1 VKRRLHLRLAALMM
15 PMLLLAA
22 CATSSAPSS
31 LSADFAGHFRTYV
44 VCADHPS
51 ASEAGARILDQGGNA
66 VDAAVATSFALS
78 VCRPYSC
85 GIGGGG
91 FMIIHLV
98 DDPRTKT
105 PGDAVSIAIDYR
117 ERAPEAITPLH
128 FVDLPDEAST
138 RSGHAVAIPG
148 TVAGLLLALE
158 EFGTMN
164 RRQVLRPAIEL
175 ARRGFE
181 VDAHYVEHAQE
192 HIDLARAE
200 RVAGETEL
208 RIHPFIWDRFL
219 RRGDLEVGDI
229 IRLPEQAKALE
240 RIASHGASGFQ
251 SGRVAESIVRAV
263 ESDRLGGVL
272 TLEDIRHYRPRV
284 VEPLRRT
291 VMGRTVIAMPP
302 PSSGGVTLLQI
313 LVTFDAALSVRS
325 ARLSPMQR
333 THLLIESMKHAFAD
347 RAAFLADP
355 EFSPVDVSGMLS
367 VEMLRMRGESIDLNQ
382 TRSPDHYGMTAQ
394 LLEDGGTSHFSVID
408 GDGNAVACTETIN
421 LVFGSRVP
429 VPEFGFV
436 LNNQMDDFLT
446 RPGVANAYGLMQ
458 SERNLPAPGKR
469 PLSSMS
475 PTIVLDANG
484 RVEVIAGGSGG
495 PRIITGTVQV
505 ILEALHGASARDAMT
520 APRIHHQWSPD
531 AVYTEEFVSPG
542 REGLSA
548 AFLAALSGN
557 GHAIRERRD
566 IGNVQLIR
574 RGSDGGWDAAAD
586 PRKGGRP
593 AGR

>member
-1 VKRRLHLRLAALMM
+1 MTHRLPLRLAILL

-31 LSADFAGHFRTYV
+31 LSPGFAGHFSSYV

-51 ASEAGARILDQGGNA
+51 ASQAGAVILDQGGNA

-98 DDPRTKT
+98 DDPRTET
-105 PGDAVSIAIDYR
+105 PGDAVSVAIDYR
-117 ERAPEAITPLH
+117 ERAPAAITPLH
-128 FVDLPDEAST
+128 FVDLPEDAST
-138 RSGHAVAIPG
+138 RSGQAVAIPG

-158 EFGTMN
+158 EFGTMD

-175 ARRGFE
+175 ARGGFE

-200 RVAGETEL
+200 RAAGEADL

-219 RRGDLEVGDI
+219 RQGDLQVGDV

-251 SGRVAESIVRAV
+251 SGRVAEAIVRAV

-272 TLEDIRHYRPRV
+272 TLEDLRHYRPRV
-284 VEPLRRT
+284 VEPLRRD

-313 LVTFDAALSVRS
+313 LVTFDATISIRS
-325 ARLSPMQR
+325 GRLSPAQR

-355 EFSPVDVSGMLS
+355 EFSPVDVDAMLDI
-367 VEMLRMRGESIDLNQ
+367 EMLRGRGESIDLHRTQ
-382 TRSPDHYGMTAQ
+382 PSSHYGMIAQ
-394 LLEDGGTSHFSVID
+394 LPEDGGTSHFSVID

-446 RPGVANAYGLMQ
+446 RPGVANAYGLTQ

-475 PTIVLDANG
+475 PTIVLDAEG
-484 RVEVIAGGSGG
+484 RVEVIAGASGG

-505 ILEALHGASARDAMT
+505 ILEAIDGASARQAMT
-520 APRIHHQWSPD
+520 MPRIHHQWSPD

-542 REGLSA
+542 GARFDP
-548 AFLAALSGN
+548 AFLDGLAGA
-557 GHAIRERRD
+557 GHEIRERRD
-566 IGNVQLIR
+566 VGNVQLIR
-574 RGSDGGWDAAAD
+574 RSAGGGWDAAAD